1 MINEIMNWACFLWL
15 WSGWLVFGLM
25 WIVSSRGGE
34 NVAED

>member
-1 MINEIMNWACFLWL
+1 MINEILNWLGFIWL